1 MGQEGP
7 LLWPGVSREQA
18 GGLGMLRPF
27 LQFLKR
33 ASCKD
38 KHVLLFFFFP
48 WDGWPSGTAIIL
60 RLTDSLDRSL
70 SKLWELVMDRE
81 A

>member
-1 MGQEGP
+1 
-7 LLWPGVSREQA
+7 
-18 GGLGMLRPF
+18 MLRPF

-48 WDGWPSGTAIIL
+48 WDGWPSGTAIIG
-60 RLTDSLDRSL
+60 RLSLLNSGVHFAGQFVFQTRLHSPTFLHD
-70 SKLWELVMDRE
+70 
-81 A
+81 